1 MRRDKDT
8 APPEAQSIDVYLCDH
23 CGHVHFVLLGHA
35 DKVIA
40 GATMTPDDADS
51 FSADIR
57 AVVARVRERTL
68 Q

>member
-1 MRRDKDT
+1 MTPAKNT
-8 APPEAQSIDVYLCDH
+8 EPPEAEHIDVYLCDH
-23 CGHVHFVLLGHA
+23 CGHVHFVLLGRA

-40 GATMTPDDADS
+40 GATMTADDADT

-57 AVVARVRERTL
+57 AVVAQVRERTL